1 MTTQTQILAISST
14 GANLIWNET
23 ANDFVNINQ
32 DVPNT
37 DLNELVYAKAKAAQY
52 SAIVSVWA
60 EVIDIET
67 GYLIE
72 IHN

>member
-1 MTTQTQILAISST
+1 MATQTQILAISST

-37 DLNELVYAKAKAAQY
+37 DLTELVYAKAKAEQY
-52 SAIVSVWA
+52 GAIVSVWA
-60 EVIDIET
+60 EVIDIDT
-67 GYLIE
+67 AQVIE

>member
-1 MTTQTQILAISST
+1 MTTQTQIIALSAT
-14 GANLIWNET
+14 GAQMIWNET

-37 DLNELVYAKAKAAQY
+37 DLTELVYAKAKAAQY
-52 SAIVSVWA
+52 SAIVRVWA

-67 GYLIE
+67 AQVIE

>member
-1 MTTQTQILAISST
+1 MTTQTQIVALSAT
-14 GANLIWNET
+14 GANLIWHET
-23 ANDFVNINQ
+23 QNDFVGYEQ

-37 DLNELVYAKAKAAQY
+37 DLTELVYAKAKAAQY

-67 GYLIE
+67 AQVIE

>member
-1 MTTQTQILAISST
+1 MTTQTQILALSAT
-14 GANLIWNET
+14 GAQMIWNET

-37 DLNELVYAKAKAAQY
+37 DLTELVYAKAKAEQY

-67 GYLIE
+67 AQVIE

>member
-1 MTTQTQILAISST
+1 MTTQTQIIALSAT
-14 GANLIWNET
+14 GANLIWNESI
-23 ANDFVNINQ
+23 NEFVGFEQ
-32 DVPNT
+32 EVPNT

-52 SAIVSVWA
+52 SAIISVWA

-67 GYLIE
+67 AQVIE